1 MPGIGFILS
10 AGLTWLLAA
19 RFGLLQ
25 PGAQLQD
32 PGTSSGARP

>member
-19 RFGLLQ
+19 RFGLLHADQ
-25 PGAQLQD
+25 HGDSRA
-32 PGTSSGARP
+32 SSGARL